1 MCFFVHHHI
10 ACLCSVII
18 YCKTRVMAKFRCWGL
33 PLNIEFWKQCILT
46 KEFWAWTMIPHCT
59 LVFSLH
65 ISRTFVDFLLLVD
78 KTRSKY
84 CSDQVMLQNTKKRN
98 IDKFLWYIFISFI
111 KCMTSI
117 YLFVKYFLR
126 FPHVYYTEDS
136 NRSGLILLSHCVSL
150 SFCNTLG
157 AILLINSPELT

>member
-1 MCFFVHHHI
+1 MHSHKGILGLDYDTALYIGFFTP
-10 ACLCSVII
+10 C
-18 YCKTRVMAKFRCWGL
+18 
-33 PLNIEFWKQCILT
+33 
-46 KEFWAWTMIPHCT
+46 
-59 LVFSLH
+59 

-84 CSDQVMLQNTKKRN
+84 CFDQVMLQNTKKGTL
-98 IDKFLWYIFISFI
+98 ISFFDIYFISFI

-136 NRSGLILLSHCVSL
+136 NRSGLILLSYCVSL
-150 SFCNTLG
+150 RFCNTLG
-157 AILLINSPELT
+157 AILLISSPELT